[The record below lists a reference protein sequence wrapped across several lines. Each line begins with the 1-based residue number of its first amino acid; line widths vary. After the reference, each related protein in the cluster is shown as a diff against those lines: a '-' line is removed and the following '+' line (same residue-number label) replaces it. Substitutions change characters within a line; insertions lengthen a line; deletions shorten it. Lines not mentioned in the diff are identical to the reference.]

1 MTNQLTVV
9 TNETLDQVNGG
20 FLAAVA
26 RVGAGAGRA
35 LNTTAIAGT
44 RVATEVAVP
53 TIRTGLVV
61 GGVATAVHLTN
72 QEREKKIAAQSAEMD
87 RILAEMGQ

>member
-1 MTNQLTVV
+1 MTNQLTEV
-9 TNETLDQVNGG
+9 TNETLEQINGG
-20 FLAAVA
+20 FLAV
-26 RVGAGAGRA
+26 VGRGLIGAGRA
-35 LNTTAIAGT
+35 ANSMTIAGT

-53 TIRTGLVV
+53 TIATGVAM
-61 GGVATAVHLTN
+61 GGVATAVHLNN

>member
-1 MTNQLTVV
+1 MTNQLTEV
-9 TNETLDQVNGG
+9 TNETLEQVNGG
-20 FLAAVA
+20 FLAV
-26 RVGAGAGRA
+26 VGRGLIGAGRA

-53 TIRTGLVV
+53 TIATGVAM
-61 GGVATAVHLTN
+61 GGVATAVHLNN